1 MEKTSNDPTKDLRT
15 AKRIFGLCKR
25 LGLDDDTRRGAV
37 AVVTTGRTD
46 SVSQL
51 TFEEANALITHLG
64 GDPSTRKRSPQNPR
78 AITPAGGRKQ
88 IAQPGPPSAD
98 ARSGIRPRDHRRGLK
113 RMGERMLKHWPPHTT
128 AETNKMVEALK
139 SMNRRDAERRAA

>member
-1 MEKTSNDPTKDLRT
+1 MTQQKTF
-15 AKRIFGLCKR
+15 AQQKRIFGLCKR

-46 SVSQL
+46 SVGQL
-51 TFEEANALITHLG
+51 TFDEANALIVHLG
-64 GDPSTRKRSPQNPR
+64 GDPLDSRTVPRRTRSYHRQQ
-78 AITPAGGRKQ
+78 AGIKQ
-88 IAQPGPPSAD
+88 IAQPAHLRLMRDLAAG
-98 ARSGIRPRDHRRGLK
+98 RGITEEGLR

-128 AETNKMVEALK
+128 AETNKIIEALK